1 MARLASSHRPGFY
14 PQPNEWTCGPF
25 ALKHA
30 MVALGRACDANE
42 IAQTARTHWWS
53 GTNEIRLA
61 RAARAFDCDL
71 VLERS
76 SDAEEARRRLVKHLR
91 EQVPVLLCVDEWTH
105 WITVVG
111 VEEGRFLVIDSEQ
124 DPVLTIHTWPQLRS
138 RWHYDDVDHDRER
151 PPVLYD
157 LHAIMPR
164 FRSLVKADFSVDRI
178 KALRRPSN
186 RSLALYWNEYL
197 EDLLAICKPSSDRI
211 VDPLSMG
218 EFLRRH
224 QELIVSRVVFWHG
237 DIDREEIAKILKN
250 FRFVSET
257 YGLVIPAASTRRA
270 AADLAILVTMWVIA
284 VRGID
289 DMYGMGLGSVG
300 GRQGLRRS
308 LTRQAERLNKVVRRR
323 PSKAT

>member
-1 MARLASSHRPGFY
+1 MATQTLAHRPGFY

-30 MVALGRACDANE
+30 LVALGRTVHASE

-61 RAARAFDCDL
+61 RAARSFDCDL

-76 SDAEEARRRLVKHLR
+76 RHAEEARKRLIKLLR
-91 EQVPVLLCVDEWTH
+91 DDQVPVLLCVDEWTH

-111 VEEGRFLVIDSEQ
+111 VEGNRFLVIDSEQ
-124 DPVLTIHTWPQLRS
+124 DPVLTIHTWAQLRA
-138 RWHYDDVDHDRER
+138 RWHYDDVDFDREK

-157 LHAIMPR
+157 LHAIQPR
-164 FRSLVKADFSVDRI
+164 FRAPVKADFSIERI
-178 KALRRPSN
+178 KFLRRPEN

-197 EDLLAICKPSSDRI
+197 EDLLEICKPAGRI
-211 VDPLSMG
+211 TNPISMA

-237 DIDREEIAKILKN
+237 DIDRDAIVKILRN
-250 FRFVSET
+250 LRFVSET
-257 YGLVIPAASTRRA
+257 YGLVIPAAATRRA
-270 AADLAILVTMWVIA
+270 VVDLAVLVTMWSCA
-284 VRGID
+284 VNPIGE
-289 DMYGMGLGSVG
+289 MYGESGP
-300 GRQGLRRS
+300 
-308 LTRQAERLNKVVRRR
+308 TKKRRR
-323 PSKAT
+323 TVKKASASKVGRGR

>member
-1 MARLASSHRPGFY
+1 MATQTLAHRPGFY

-30 MVALGRACDANE
+30 LVALGRTVHASE

-61 RAARAFDCDL
+61 RAARSFDCDL

-76 SDAEEARRRLVKHLR
+76 RHAEEARKRLIKLLR
-91 EQVPVLLCVDEWTH
+91 DDQVPVLLCVDEWTH

-111 VEEGRFLVIDSEQ
+111 VEGNRFLVIDSEQ
-124 DPVLTIHTWPQLRS
+124 DPVLTIHTWAQLRA
-138 RWHYDDVDHDRER
+138 RWHYDDVDFDREK

-157 LHAIMPR
+157 LHAIQPR
-164 FRSLVKADFSVDRI
+164 FRAPVKADFSIDRI
-178 KALRRPSN
+178 KFLRRPEN

-197 EDLLAICKPSSDRI
+197 EDLLEICKPAGRI
-211 VDPLSMG
+211 TNPISMA

-224 QELIVSRVVFWHG
+224 QELIVSRVVYWHG
-237 DIDREEIAKILKN
+237 DIDRDGIVKILRN
-250 FRFVSET
+250 LRFVSEA

-270 AADLAILVTMWVIA
+270 AADLAILVTMWTVA

-289 DMYGMGLGSVG
+289 EMYGMGLGAVG
-300 GRQGLRRS
+300 GRQGLRRA
-308 LTRQAERLNKVVRRR
+308 LRLQTERLNKVVRRKKR
-323 PSKAT
+323 A

>member
-1 MARLASSHRPGFY
+1 MVRLVSTESHRPGFY

-30 MVALGRACDANE
+30 MVTLGRAANASD
-42 IAQTARTHWWS
+42 IAQTARTHWWG

-61 RAARAFDCDL
+61 RAARSMECDL

-76 SDAEEARRRLVKHLR
+76 SKADEARKRLVKHLR
-91 EQVPVLLCVDEWTH
+91 DKVPVLLCVDQWSH

-111 VEEGRFLVIDSEQ
+111 VESSRFLVIDSAH
-124 DPVLTIHTWPQLRS
+124 DPVLRIYTWPQLRA
-138 RWHYDDVDHDRER
+138 RWCYTDTDFRKDE

-157 LHAIMPR
+157 LHAIVPR
-164 FRSLVKADFSVDRI
+164 FKNTVKADFSLDRI
-178 KALRRPSN
+178 KFLRRPEN

-197 EDLLAICKPSSDRI
+197 EDLLEICRPPSGRMVS
-211 VDPLSMG
+211 PLSMG

-224 QELIVSRVVFWHG
+224 QEMIVSRVAFWHG
-237 DIDREEIAKILKN
+237 DIDRDAIVKVLRN
-250 FRFVSET
+250 FRFVSDT

-270 AADLAILVTMWVIA
+270 AADLAILVSMWVVA

-289 DMYGMGLGSVG
+289 AMYGMSLGAVG
-300 GRQGLRRS
+300 GRKGLRRA
-308 LTRQAERLNKVVRRR
+308 LRLQAERLNKVVRRPR
-323 PSKAT
+323 V

>member
-1 MARLASSHRPGFY
+1 MPRPISAPRPGFY

-30 MVALGRACDANE
+30 MVALGLPVEAGD
-42 IAQTARTHWWS
+42 IAHTARTHWWS

-76 SDAEEARRRLVKHLR
+76 NDADEARKRLVKHLR
-91 EQVPVLLCVDEWTH
+91 EQTPVLLCVDNWTH

-111 VEEGRFLVIDSEQ
+111 AQGRRFLVIDSEQ
-124 DPVLTIHTWPQLRS
+124 DPVLTIHTWPQLRT
-138 RWHYDDVDHDRER
+138 RWHYGDVEFDREQ
-151 PPVLYD
+151 PPPLYD
-157 LHAIMPR
+157 LHAIVPR
-164 FRSLVKADFSVDRI
+164 FRSGAVKADFSVERI
-178 KALRRPSN
+178 KFLRRPEN

-197 EDLLAICKPSSDRI
+197 EDLLEVCRPPSGRI
-211 VDPLSMG
+211 AEPLSMG

-224 QELIVSRVVFWHG
+224 QELIVSRVAFWHG
-237 DIDREEIAKILKN
+237 DIDRDAIVKILRN
-250 FRFVSET
+250 FRFVSDT

-270 AADLAILVTMWVIA
+270 AADLAILVTMWVVA

-289 DMYGMGLGSVG
+289 AMYGMSLGSVG
-300 GRQGLRRS
+300 GRAGLRRT
-308 LTRQAERLNKVVRRR
+308 LTLQTKHLNKVVRRAR
-323 PSKAT
+323 

>member
-1 MARLASSHRPGFY
+1 MARLVAPSPGPHRPGFY

-30 MVALGRACDANE
+30 MVTLGRAVEAVE
-42 IAQTARTHWWS
+42 IANTARTHWWS

-61 RAARAFDCDL
+61 RAARSFDCDL

-76 SDAEEARRRLVKHLR
+76 RHAEEARKRLVKHLR

-111 VEEGRFLVIDSEQ
+111 VEGRRFLVIDSEQ
-124 DPVLTIHTWPQLRS
+124 DPVLTIHTWPQLRA
-138 RWHYDDVDHDRER
+138 RWCYRDVDFDRDT

-157 LHAIMPR
+157 LHAIVPR
-164 FRSLVKADFSVDRI
+164 FKSAVKADFSVERI
-178 KALRRPSN
+178 KFLRRPEN

-197 EDLLAICKPSSDRI
+197 EDLLEICKPPSGRI
-211 VDPLSMG
+211 AEPLSMG

-224 QELIVSRVVFWHG
+224 QELIVSRVAFWHG
-237 DIDREEIAKILKN
+237 DIDREAIVKILRN
-250 FRFVSET
+250 FRFVSDT
-257 YGLVIPAASTRRA
+257 YGLVIPAAATRRA
-270 AADLAILVTMWVIA
+270 AADMAILVTMWVVA

-289 DMYGMGLGSVG
+289 AMYGMSLGAVG
-300 GRQGLRRS
+300 GRQGLRRA
-308 LTRQAERLNKVVRRR
+308 LRLQAERLNKVVRR
-323 PSKAT
+323 

>member
-1 MARLASSHRPGFY
+1 MARLAAAPHRAGFY

-30 MVALGRACDANE
+30 MVTLGRAVEAVD

-61 RAARAFDCDL
+61 RAARTLDCDL

-76 SDAEEARRRLVKHLR
+76 SDAEEARKRLVKHLR
-91 EQVPVLLCVDEWTH
+91 DQVPVLLCVDAWTH

-111 VEEGRFLVIDSEQ
+111 VEGRRFLVIDSEQ
-124 DPVLTIHTWPQLRS
+124 DPVLTIHTWPQLRA
-138 RWHYDDVDHDRER
+138 RWCYRDVDYSKDE

-157 LHAIMPR
+157 LHAIVPR
-164 FRSLVKADFSVDRI
+164 FRSAVKADFSIDRI
-178 KALRRPSN
+178 KFLRRPEN

-197 EDLLAICKPSSDRI
+197 EDLLAICRPPSGRI
-211 VDPLSMG
+211 AEPLSMG

-224 QELIVSRVVFWHG
+224 QELIVSRVAFWHG
-237 DIDREEIAKILKN
+237 DIDRGAIVKLLRN
-250 FRFVSET
+250 FRFVSDT
-257 YGLVIPAASTRRA
+257 YGLVIPAAATRRA
-270 AADLAILVTMWVIA
+270 AADMAILVTMWVVA

-289 DMYGMGLGSVG
+289 AMYGLGLGAVG
-300 GRQGLRRS
+300 GRQGLRRA
-308 LTRQAERLNKVVRRR
+308 LRLQAERLNKVVKR
-323 PSKAT
+323 PRS

>member
-1 MARLASSHRPGFY
+1 MARVEQPVHRPGFY

-30 MVALGRACDANE
+30 MVTLGLAVEAGD

-61 RAARAFDCDL
+61 RAARSFDCDL
-71 VLERS
+71 VLERCS
-76 SDAEEARRRLVKHLR
+76 VADEARKRLVKHLR
-91 EQVPVLLCVDEWTH
+91 ERTPVLLCVDDWTH

-111 VEEGRFLVIDSEQ
+111 YENRRFLVIDSEQ
-124 DPVLTIHTWPQLRS
+124 DPVLTIHTWAQLRA
-138 RWHYDDVDHDRER
+138 RWHYDDVDFDREK

-157 LHAIMPR
+157 LHAIVPR
-164 FRSLVKADFSVDRI
+164 FRASVKADFSLDRI
-178 KALRRPSN
+178 KFLRRPEN

-197 EDLLAICKPSSDRI
+197 EDLLEICKPPSGRI
-211 VDPLSMG
+211 AEPLSMG

-224 QELIVSRVVFWHG
+224 QELIVSRVAFWHG
-237 DIDREEIAKILKN
+237 DIDRDEIVKILRN
-250 FRFVSET
+250 FRFVSDT

-270 AADLAILVTMWVIA
+270 AADIAILLTMWVIA

-289 DMYGMGLGSVG
+289 AMYGMHLGSVG
-300 GRQGLRRS
+300 GKQGLRRA
-308 LTRQAERLNKVVRRR
+308 LKLQAERLNKVVKR
-323 PSKAT
+323 K